1 MPSRI
6 PPWIPLRF
14 RGERM
19 VARIARLTETDKGVR
34 IHTGVTTYTSRE
46 VMSPHVSS
54 RPHALSQYLRQH
66 IFREPVLIMEEMLIE
81 KVRSRPFLYD
91 AKSGD
96 YRDQEMRTNAWEE
109 IGKELKIKPGI
120 AKDTWEKLR
129 RCFMN
134 ALSRRRNKKSGD
146 GATKMP
152 PWKFEQEM
160 SFILPSFS
168 TRRTQSNLQEGDEL
182 REEVVETETSTN
194 HRSGDDINAF
204 NSEVPSS
211 QDTPQIQQEDHIA
224 SSNVPYEKHVN
235 SQNIGIKRKKRDE
248 GDNSIYQMV
257 KIMRENSTLRRIR
270 HEEKKISSLDLDDTD
285 MFFLSLAKTAK
296 TLPPLELAKV
306 KLQVSQAVLQTQI
319 AVGEQAKYRQSS
331 ASPASHNSTYIE
343 TSFSPRPISTE
354 SAASCSSGTG
364 VYTMPLGNDP
374 INSEYLGPQ
383 VGSTLRGTCIRCSET
398 SWFILQAGSLHW
410 SSCMTSATAV
420 LLECGRSQTSLPEAV
435 NG

>member
-1 MPSRI
+1 
-6 PPWIPLRF
+6 
-14 RGERM
+14 
-19 VARIARLTETDKGVR
+19 
-34 IHTGVTTYTSRE
+34 
-46 VMSPHVSS
+46 
-54 RPHALSQYLRQH
+54 
-66 IFREPVLIMEEMLIE
+66 MEEMLIE

-224 SSNVPYEKHVN
+224 SSNVPYEKHV
-235 SQNIGIKRKKRDE
+235 
-248 GDNSIYQMV
+248 
-257 KIMRENSTLRRIR
+257 
-270 HEEKKISSLDLDDTD
+270 
-285 MFFLSLAKTAK
+285 
-296 TLPPLELAKV
+296 
-306 KLQVSQAVLQTQI
+306 SQAVLQTQI

-383 VGSTLRGTCIRCSET
+383 GALNQRQVSVKS
-398 SWFILQAGSLHW
+398 ANNPA
-410 SSCMTSATAV
+410 SSQ
-420 LLECGRSQTSLPEAV
+420 LLV
-435 NG
+435 